1 MARGIAHEIR
11 TPLAVSSSAAQFLME
26 DDLVPEFRRECAEK
40 IHSGIRKAST
50 IIENL
55 LRFAHPSADKSK
67 TPLDLLRVVKE
78 ALTLVDHQAKV
89 QNIEIRTHFPPEPC
103 QVLGVPS
110 LLEQVFINLLLNAI
124 NAMPSGGTV
133 DVLAEQAP
141 GDVLLRVT
149 DTGEGISK
157 EDLNK
162 IFDPFFTR
170 APLGKGTGLGLSI
183 CYSIVDQ
190 HGGSIGVESESG
202 KGSTFTVRL
211 PSL

>member
-1 MARGIAHEIR
+1 
-11 TPLAVSSSAAQFLME
+11 
-26 DDLVPEFRRECAEK
+26 
-40 IHSGIRKAST
+40 
-50 IIENL
+50 
-55 LRFAHPSADKSK
+55 
-67 TPLDLLRVVKE
+67 
-78 ALTLVDHQAKV
+78 
-89 QNIEIRTHFPPEPC
+89 
-103 QVLGVPS
+103 
-110 LLEQVFINLLLNAI
+110 
-124 NAMPSGGTV
+124 MPSGGTV

-157 EDLNK
+157 EDLDK